1 MCKQI
6 LPTSTIRNMWR
17 TMGRTRV
24 LILWLKGLRRRRIN
38 GVVIRRGSTVRREK
52 NFYIRAGLHHAMW
65 LYEWLFVSYQN
76 RR

>member
-17 TMGRTRV
+17 TMGRTCV
-24 LILWLKGLRRRRIN
+24 LILWLKGLRRRRRIN

-52 NFYIRAGLHHAMW
+52 NLIRAGLHHAMW